1 MDKVAGIQHQVQRG
15 MEHIRTCYVWSS
27 IRPVHLETKLPVVT
41 RVAVL
46 VSISLTEV
54 FPSGDIHNLYAP
66 TPNHTLPGLPE
77 DEMLTPRSSVH
88 NRDLN

>member
-1 MDKVAGIQHQVQRG
+1 MDGVAGIQHQVQRG

-54 FPSGDIHNLYAP
+54 QFTIATSIDSHAPETFRSYYAC
-66 TPNHTLPGLPE
+66 L
-77 DEMLTPRSSVH
+77 
-88 NRDLN
+88 